1 MKGFPQRFN
10 RLLIP
15 SNITLGDIDSTGMK
29 THQKGTWVAI
39 RFRKPQRKQ
48 DFKKIHIFVDLISKK
63 IIYYT
68 MTRGTASDS
77 KTAWKDVKNKKM
89 QMDQS

>member
-39 RFRKPQRKQ
+39 RFSETSEETGFQENTY
-48 DFKKIHIFVDLISKK
+48 LC
-63 IIYYT
+63 
-68 MTRGTASDS
+68 
-77 KTAWKDVKNKKM
+77 
-89 QMDQS
+89 